1 MKELFGFKLEVP
13 VEYKNGEAK
22 VERYTLYSEAEN
34 PEKTWVELH
43 MGIKGA
49 AIKSHV
55 ICFEED
61 IDKHDYNALKK
72 FAKEITDEYA
82 AGVAVELFELL
93 PDTADKGDEVEWE

>member
-1 MKELFGFKLEVP
+1 MKELFGFKVEVP
-13 VEYKNGEAK
+13 VEYKNGEAI
-22 VERYTLYSEAEN
+22 VESYTLYSEAEN
-34 PEKTWVELH
+34 PEKTWVE
-43 MGIKGA
+43 